1 MDTIDN
7 ILDTSNAPNASL
19 ATASGNHPLRLR
31 LADTFRSRFTG
42 LMLAPPLQSGH
53 GLLITRCTSVH
64 TMFMR
69 RTIDVVYLDRHGAV
83 TGCVPLL
90 RPWRGSFSTGRGAA
104 HALELSAG
112 SIAALDIR
120 PGDSLQHACL
130 RADAMPAAVASNPA
144 RQRGSAMIEFTVV
157 GPIITLFGLSMVQ
170 YGMLF
175 FAKDQITHAGFMA
188 AREGANANASLD
200 KVYLAYVRALVPMY
214 GGGQTAPEL
223 AGSLAKAAADIGPNS
238 VGNVNIELL
247 NPTRESFDDWND
259 PALQNKLKTGSRRVI
274 PNSGQAYKD
283 QKVGA
288 TSGQTLQDANLIKL
302 RITHGYRPK
311 VPLVGNI
318 YGIYLKWLDPHTDA
332 FHTKLVDDGR
342 IPVVSH
348 ITLHM
353 QSDAI
358 EPGAP
363 VSSPG
368 AGNGGNP
375 VNPSP
380 PDNPANPPAPTSPP
394 PNCTN
399 NHCEPAAP
407 ACNPMLD
414 PNRCHPV
421 ACDSESMCCAPTGE
435 SK

>member
-1 MDTIDN
+1 MAKIDN
-7 ILDTSNAPNASL
+7 VLSNNGAPNATL
-19 ATASGNHPLRLR
+19 ATASGNHTLHIVI
-31 LADTFRSRFTG
+31 AGTFRSRFTG
-42 LMLAPPLQSGH
+42 LMLAPPLRAGH

-69 RTIDVVYLDRHGAV
+69 CAIDVIYLNRHGTV
-83 TGCVPLL
+83 TGCVPFL
-90 RPWRGSFSTGRGAA
+90 RPWRGSFSGGGNAA
-104 HALELSAG
+104 HVLELPAG
-112 SIAALDIR
+112 SIADMDIR
-120 PGDSLQHACL
+120 PGDVLRHACL
-130 RADAMPAAVASNPA
+130 ADADAVDGSSKNS

-200 KVYLAYVRALVPMY
+200 SVYLAYVRALVPMY
-214 GGGQTAPEL
+214 GGGQTASEL
-223 AGSLAKAAADIGPNS
+223 AFSLEKAATDIGPNG

-259 PALQNKLKTGSRRVI
+259 PALQKKLNTGSRRVI

-283 QKVGA
+283 QKVGTA
-288 TSGQTLQDANLIKL
+288 SGQTIQDANLIKL
-302 RITHGYRPK
+302 RITHGYQPK
-311 VPLVGNI
+311 IPLVGNI
-318 YGIYLKWLDPHTDA
+318 YGIYLKWLDPHTDV
-332 FHTKLVDDGR
+332 FHTKLVNDGR
-342 IPVVSH
+342 IPVVSN

-358 EPGAP
+358 EPGSP

-368 AGNGGNP
+368 AGNGGKP

-380 PDNPANPPAPTSPP
+380 PDNPANPPVTTSPP

-399 NHCEPAAP
+399 NHCEPAPP

-414 PNRCHPV
+414 PAGCKPV
-421 ACDSESMCCAPTGE
+421 ACNSEVMCCAPSGE